1 LKNGILIKQKTQKHQ
16 NQMGIVI
23 FTIINS
29 QIMSSLNLT
38 ITTKDAMQIL
48 KVAQGAKEMQKE
60 GTVFVGNMNNFH

>member
-1 LKNGILIKQKTQKHQ
+1 MIKQKTQKHQ

-48 KVAQGAKEMQKE
+48 KVAQGVKEMQKE

>member
-1 LKNGILIKQKTQKHQ
+1 
-16 NQMGIVI
+16 MGIVI

-48 KVAQGAKEMQKE
+48 KVAQGVKEMQKE